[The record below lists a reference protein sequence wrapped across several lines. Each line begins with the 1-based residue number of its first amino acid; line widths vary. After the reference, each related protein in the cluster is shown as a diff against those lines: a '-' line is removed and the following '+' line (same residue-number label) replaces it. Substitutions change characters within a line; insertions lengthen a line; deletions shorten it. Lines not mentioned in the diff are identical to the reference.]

1 MDNQGIAKV
10 LLDHKLVT
18 REQLGALWP
27 RLNGNSDIAE
37 LMVREGLLNPQIHR
51 QLVEYIAKIEAGG
64 AVKAESKLP
73 PQVKAQEPVNTQVQ
87 SQAQTPANPPRNAAT
102 PQAVKPAAPPVTPK
116 VPDGAT
122 PDPVL
127 PVEFRG
133 KSGLGE
139 GSRLPPDKV
148 DAGSTWEEILLFGR
162 ACGATDLHLSSQR
175 PLLLRYHG
183 SLRPANEGQFPAEA
197 VEKLLASAL
206 APDEWGRFNAKGDL
220 EFVYTLPGAGR
231 FRVTAMRHAK
241 GLDITARVIPMEI
254 RGFEE
259 SGLPEG
265 CRELTSW
272 AQGLVLVTGPAGC
285 GKTSTLATLVEMVN
299 QSRHDHII
307 TVENPVEIVYT
318 PAMCQITQRELGL
331 HSLSRDNALRAA
343 LRQDPDIIVI
353 SELRD
358 LQGISMAVSAAETG
372 HLVFATMNTTNASRT
387 IYRLIDSFPAEEQGI
402 VRNMIS
408 ESLRGVISQQL
419 LPLLDGSG
427 VVPAYEV
434 LLVNSA
440 VANLIRKDE
449 THQLGTAMVTGKG
462 SGMVLLDDSLR
473 RLVETGLVAPE
484 EAHKRA
490 NSPKDFERFLK
501 KA

>member
-1 MDNQGIAKV
+1 MNNQGIAKI
-10 LLDHKLVT
+10 LLDHSLAT
-18 REQLGALWP
+18 REQLESLWP
-27 RLNGNSDIAE
+27 QLNGHANIAE
-37 LMVREGLLNPQIHR
+37 LMVGEGLLEPQVYR
-51 QLVEYIAKIEAGG
+51 QLLEYIAKLDGKSPEKPVAETVNKAPVPSPPDQPPTPSAGQPNPVSKPK
-64 AVKAESKLP
+64 VKAKTAQPGELLP
-73 PQVKAQEPVNTQVQ
+73 I
-87 SQAQTPANPPRNAAT
+87 
-102 PQAVKPAAPPVTPK
+102 
-116 VPDGAT
+116 
-122 PDPVL
+122 
-127 PVEFRG
+127 EFRG
-133 KSGLGE
+133 RAGLE
-139 GSRLPPDKV
+139 PSAATVPDKV
-148 DAGSTWEEILLFGR
+148 GPESTWEEILRFGR
-162 ACGATDLHLSSQR
+162 GCGATDLHLSSQR

-183 SLRPANEGQFPAEA
+183 GLHPAAEGIFPVEA
-197 VEKLLASAL
+197 VETLLASAL
-206 APDEWGRFNAKGDL
+206 TREELALFNDKGDF
-220 EFVYTLPGAGR
+220 EFVYTLEGAGR

-241 GLDITARVIPMEI
+241 GLDITVRIIPMHI
-254 RGFEE
+254 RSFEE

-265 CRELTSW
+265 CRDLTRWS
-272 AQGLVLVTGPAGC
+272 QGLVLVTGPAGC

-299 QSRHDHII
+299 QSRQDHII
-307 TVENPVEIVYT
+307 TVEKPVEIVYT
-318 PAMCQITQRELGL
+318 PAQCQITQRELGL

-387 IYRLIDSFPAEEQGI
+387 IYRLIDSFPADEQAI

-434 LLVNSA
+434 LLVTSA

-449 THQLGTAMVTGKG
+449 THQLGSAMMTGKG

-484 EAHKRA
+484 EAYKRA
-490 NSPKDFERFLK
+490 NSPKDFERYLK